1 MELLSNIIC
10 EIENLLMN
18 RDGAAMC
25 FAFATCVISLWVHCG
40 GILKMWSLMENSR
53 RHMEECNR
61 RSQIS
66 GSPVLQNRV
75 YVRAVIFVAAYIAGW
90 KLEKL
95 FLFVIFS
102 HISIFL
108 GKTMSAR
115 SKRDGA
121 WVWMYVSPL
130 AL

>member
-1 MELLSNIIC
+1 
-10 EIENLLMN
+10 
-18 RDGAAMC
+18 
-25 FAFATCVISLWVHCG
+25 
-40 GILKMWSLMENSR
+40 MWSFLENSR

-75 YVRAVIFVAAYIAGW
+75 YFRAVIFVAAYIAGW